1 MASLIYSF
9 IMLAIQSA
17 SAGQGPPPPSQ
28 NRGPNLPIDDNLWV
42 LLVAG
47 ILFGAYILFKR
58 NRSTNKAS

>member
-1 MASLIYSF
+1 MVSLIYSF

-28 NRGPNLPIDDNLWV
+28 NRGGQLPIDDHLWILIV
-42 LLVAG
+42 LG

>member
-28 NRGPNLPIDDNLWV
+28 NRPPQLPIDENIWM
-42 LLVAG
+42 LLIVGVFFG
-47 ILFGAYILFKR
+47 IYILYKR
-58 NRSTNKAS
+58 SRTTDKAS